1 MLRGGIVLKEMP
13 PMIHQLKSET
23 EAAIRARAYEIWE
36 QEGRPE
42 GRHDLHWQRAY
53 EAIVNVETVAPAAK
67 QPVKAARAKAPAKK
81 K

>member
-1 MLRGGIVLKEMP
+1 
-13 PMIHQLKSET
+13 MIHQLKSET

-53 EAIVNVETVAPAAK
+53 EAIVTVDTVAP
-67 QPVKAARAKAPAKK
+67 QPVKAARPKTASKK